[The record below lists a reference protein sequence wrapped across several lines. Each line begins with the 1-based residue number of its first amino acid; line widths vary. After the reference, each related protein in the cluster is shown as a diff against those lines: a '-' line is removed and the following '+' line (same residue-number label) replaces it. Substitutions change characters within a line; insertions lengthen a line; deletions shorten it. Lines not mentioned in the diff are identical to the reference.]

1 MACLGVMGHGIGR
14 SPVRTLHEIHLG
26 TEVVAHAV
34 RANRALLDDR
44 GIALAAEPPAGGV
57 PVVANRDKIIQ
68 VLTNLLSNAAKFTPP
83 RGGASRSG
91 RSSRETRR
99 WWRTPVPAGGG
110 HAHREAGWGRARPAH
125 QPRDRPAPRRQA
137 QRHQCP
143 RPGELLPHDPA
154 PGACSGMTSEQCFP
168 MTNGRW
174 SPPGGSAQRPP
185 WPGPAR
191 RFPLPAIDPPRLRW
205 DIR

>member
-83 RGGASRSG
+83 EGGGVAVRTLVAGDEAVVEDTGSG
-91 RSSRETRR
+91 RWGTRSPGSRAGPGSACPSAARSSSTTAAGSAPRAS
-99 WWRTPVPAGGG
+99 PAGG
-110 HAHREAGWGRARPAH
+110 AA
-125 QPRDRPAPRRQA
+125 
-137 QRHQCP
+137 
-143 RPGELLPHDPA
+143 
-154 PGACSGMTSEQCFP
+154 
-168 MTNGRW
+168 
-174 SPPGGSAQRPP
+174 SA
-185 WPGPAR
+185 
-191 RFPLPAIDPPRLRW
+191 
-205 DIR
+205 